1 VRFTL
6 TAQQALEYGLIEHI
20 ITKRS
25 ELDA

>member
-6 TAQQALEYGLIEHI
+6 TAQQVLEYGLIEHI